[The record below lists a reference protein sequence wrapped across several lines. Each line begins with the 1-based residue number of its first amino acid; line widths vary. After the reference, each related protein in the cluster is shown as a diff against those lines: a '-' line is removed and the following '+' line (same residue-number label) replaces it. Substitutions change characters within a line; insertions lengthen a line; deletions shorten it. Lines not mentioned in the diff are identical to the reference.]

1 VGHDAETTSVLIP
14 AHDAERLIA
23 TTLNS
28 MLAQKVLPD
37 EIIVIDDGSTDR
49 TAAIAQKRSPLV
61 RVIRRR
67 HSGLAA
73 SRKAA
78 LEASRGMLV
87 AHLEADDVWPADSL
101 SMRVAALQSD
111 PEADGVIGCLVEFAS
126 QEVGAGV
133 DPTGLPDLDPRP
145 GHLAGTSLLRRS
157 CFDRVG
163 GFDDSYPMVSDMEWV
178 ARAMDF
184 GIRLFTLRSVVRH
197 RRIHGRNMSLT
208 RKSEMHQAR
217 FQLLRDRIARR
228 HRGSG
233 SAE

>member
-1 VGHDAETTSVLIP
+1 VLIP
-14 AHDAERLIA
+14 AHNAERLIA
-23 TTLNS
+23 ATLNS
-28 MLAQKVLPD
+28 VLAQTVLPA

-49 TAAIAQKRSPLV
+49 TALIAQKCSPLV

-67 HSGLAA
+67 HSGLPA
-73 SRKAA
+73 SRNAA
-78 LEASRGMLV
+78 FEASRGTLV
-87 AHLEADDVWPADSL
+87 AHLDADDVWPADSL

-111 PEADGVIGCLVEFAS
+111 PEADGVIGCLVEFPS
-126 QEVGAGV
+126 QEDDACI
-133 DPTGLPDLDPRP
+133 DPKGQPDLDPRP

-163 GFDDSYPMVSDMEWV
+163 GFDESYPMVSDMEWV
-178 ARAMDF
+178 ARAMDA
-184 GIRLFTLRSVVRH
+184 GIRIRTLRSVVLH